1 MSASRAKMKAEN
13 VGEKHRNQPASGE
26 NILQWRR
33 KIGENGEG
41 EETEASISAA
51 KTA

>member
-1 MSASRAKMKAEN
+1 MSAKSIEIMA
-13 VGEKHRNQPASGE
+13 ASGE